1 MSLKIA
7 VVGKG
12 GVGKT
17 TISAA
22 IATTLARAG
31 ETVYAVDADPN
42 NCLGYALGL
51 PEDVLSRI
59 KPLSEMTDLLAE
71 RAGVRPGAG
80 GMFTLT
86 PQVTDLIEDYTVVHD
101 HLRLL
106 VMGTVEA
113 GGGCVCPESNVLRAL
128 VRELVDLPYPVIL
141 DMEAGVEHLGRG
153 TARAVH
159 GMLIVVNPATS
170 TVRTGRRIAELAA
183 NLGVP
188 RIVAL
193 ANRVTSEAEMHEI
206 AAGMGDIPVV
216 GHLPAYEHLA
226 SEETAASAGGQ
237 RLLQDIGP
245 VVEALQ
251 ARLEGSDA

>member
-1 MSLKIA
+1 MKIA

-17 TISAA
+17 TVSAA

-31 ETVYAVDADPN
+31 ETVYAIDADPN

-51 PEDVLSRI
+51 PEALLAQI
-59 KPLSEMTDLLAE
+59 KPLSDMTDLLAE
-71 RAGVRPGAG
+71 RAGVQPGAG

-86 PQVTDLIEDYTVVHD
+86 PQVNDLIEEYTIAHD
-101 HLRLL
+101 HIRLL

-128 VRELVDLPYPVIL
+128 VRELVDLPHPVIL

-159 GMLIVVNPATS
+159 GMVVVVNPAAS
-170 TVRTGRRIAELAA
+170 TLRTARRIAELAA
-183 NLGVP
+183 GLGVP

-193 ANRVTSEAEMHEI
+193 ANRVTSDAELAEI
-206 AAGMGDIPVV
+206 AGGLGETPIV
-216 GHLPAYEHLA
+216 GHLPAYAELA
-226 SEETAASAGGQ
+226 SEQTPASPGGQ

-245 VVEALQ
+245 IVAALQ
-251 ARLEGSDA
+251 ARLEGSEA